1 MKILQTFI
9 QMICLALQFTNL
21 SLVYKSDISSIIPH
35 NQILTLLAIFLY
47 MYVCLSLISG

>member
-35 NQILTLLAIFLY
+35 ARHFPIH
-47 MYVCLSLISG
+47 VRVP